1 MSRQF
6 CTKTKFHI
14 QKKEVRNRRQFVSS
28 DCSKI
33 VVEKSACLA
42 ATGMQRG
49 CSKRVPLRY
58 YARNHAWQ
66 KAFTLPHRGENG
78 PSLSTIHMSTSH
90 VSSLQNVWH
99 VLSFSRGFK
108 RSSNPRNDRHQRPE
122 TIKEKYKAILCAP
135 DASSP
140 SSKRNYESF
149 IYENFT

>member
-1 MSRQF
+1 MYQNEVPYP
-6 CTKTKFHI
+6 
-14 QKKEVRNRRQFVSS
+14 KKKRYGIEDNSCLQIVRKSSWKNLHVSTLRRNG
-28 DCSKI
+28 D
-33 VVEKSACLA
+33 
-42 ATGMQRG
+42 ATGG
-49 CSKRVPLRY
+49 
-58 YARNHAWQ
+58 ARNAFLFGITHETTRG
-66 KAFTLPHRGENG
+66 KAFTLPHGGENG
-78 PSLSTIHMSTSH
+78 PRLSTIHMSTSR